1 MSALLGSTG
10 CRARAG
16 AVARG
21 VVWALLGAVL
31 FVAPGIVQT
40 ALFPPP
46 SSPGLEY
53 LRPGIELYL
62 WTSAIPCAPVAAAL
76 AYAFRDRLGARR
88 RAVAVAAA
96 ASLVAYLCV
105 LCAYHALLCEQGIS
119 VRLLSWGEWLLRY
132 SSWCLWGAALVAW
145 VLPAPV
151 ASKPT
156 SPLDGRPGADALTE
170 REREVAELLVSG
182 STQAQAAEALGI
194 SASSVSTYRSRACE
208 KLGLASLDEL
218 VPPSRGAAA
227 QSPKLD
233 VGRAGSLPLMA
244 LALFSGMIVHNV
256 TNYSSLASPGHQAG
270 VLAFPVLAL
279 TLPWL
284 VLLGYARLQ
293 GMRLRHR
300 ETSGRLALVLIAL
313 AGLGLCAGGLQPIW
327 VEFPSR
333 SMVSASV
340 PAAVGYDIALVLL
353 APHLLWPHERVSK
366 ELDVERCVLYLR
378 GRGAGELQARVLA
391 EIAAGRTAPEICESL
406 HVARGTVN
414 AYRAQGYEL
423 LGVHSSR
430 ELTDLLA
437 RDVGKV
443 PSAAKSVPFADD
455 GETTE

>member
-1 MSALLGSTG
+1 MTQARRTAGTVARAALWVMWAAVMLLAPSMMGYLSYVESVPEEWGRLLGFWS
-10 CRARAG
+10 
-16 AVARG
+16 
-21 VVWALLGAVL
+21 
-31 FVAPGIVQT
+31 FVPWSV
-40 ALFPPP
+40 
-46 SSPGLEY
+46 
-53 LRPGIELYL
+53 
-62 WTSAIPCAPVAAAL
+62 AIPLALVAAAL
-76 AYAFRDRLGARR
+76 GHAYRDRLLSWR
-88 RAVAVAAA
+88 RAACAAA
-96 ASLVAYLCV
+96 AVALVAYLG
-105 LCAYHALLCEQGIS
+105 LAAAYYLGLGWDQYGLRQS
-119 VRLLSWGEWLLRY
+119 VSLFERVARY
-132 SSWCLWGAALVAW
+132 AAWCLWGVVLAAW
-145 VLPAPV
+145 VMPAPGT
-151 ASKPT
+151 AEPPA

-227 QSPKLD
+227 QPPKLD

-244 LALFSGMIVHNV
+244 LALFSGMIVHHV

-284 VLLGYARLQ
+284 VLLAYARLQ

-313 AGLGLCAGGLQPIW
+313 AGLGLCAGGSQPIW
-327 VEFPSR
+327 VELPSR

-353 APHLLWPHERVSK
+353 APHLLWPHERVSN

-378 GRGAGELQARVLA
+378 GRGSGELQARVLV
-391 EIAAGRTAPEICESL
+391 EIALGRSAPEICESL
-406 HVARGTVN
+406 HVARGTVS
-414 AYRAQGYEL
+414 AYRAQGYER

-430 ELTDLLA
+430 ELADLLA
-437 RDVGKV
+437 RDVGFV
-443 PSAAKSVPFADD
+443 PSAGKNQPSADSEKS
-455 GETTE
+455 TE

>member
-1 MSALLGSTG
+1 MTQARRTAGIVARAALWVMWAAVMLLAPSVMGYLSYVESVPEGWGHLLGFWS
-10 CRARAG
+10 
-16 AVARG
+16 
-21 VVWALLGAVL
+21 
-31 FVAPGIVQT
+31 FVPWSV
-40 ALFPPP
+40 
-46 SSPGLEY
+46 
-53 LRPGIELYL
+53 
-62 WTSAIPCAPVAAAL
+62 AIPLALVAAAL
-76 AYAFRDRLGARR
+76 GHAYRDRLLPRR
-88 RAVAVAAA
+88 RTACAAA
-96 ASLVAYLCV
+96 AVALVAYLG
-105 LCAYHALLCEQGIS
+105 LAAAYYLGLGGDQYGLRQS
-119 VRLLSWGEWLLRY
+119 VSFFERVARY
-132 SSWCLWGAALVAW
+132 AAWCLWGVVLAAW
-145 VLPAPV
+145 VMPAPG
-151 ASKPT
+151 AAEPPAP
-156 SPLDGRPGADALTE
+156 PLNGRPGADALTE

-227 QSPKLD
+227 KPPKLD

-313 AGLGLCAGGLQPIW
+313 AGLGLCAGGSQPIW

-378 GRGAGELQARVLA
+378 GRGSGELQARVLV
-391 EIAAGRTAPEICESL
+391 EIALGRSAPEICESL
-406 HVARGTVN
+406 HVARGTVS
-414 AYRAQGYEL
+414 AYRAQGYER

-430 ELTDLLA
+430 ELADLLA
-437 RDVGKV
+437 RDVGFV
-443 PSAAKSVPFADD
+443 PSAGKNQPSADSEKS
-455 GETTE
+455 TE

>member
-1 MSALLGSTG
+1 MTQARRTAGIVARAALWVMWAAVMLLAPSVMGYLSYVESVPEGWGHLLGFWS
-10 CRARAG
+10 
-16 AVARG
+16 
-21 VVWALLGAVL
+21 
-31 FVAPGIVQT
+31 FVPWSV
-40 ALFPPP
+40 
-46 SSPGLEY
+46 
-53 LRPGIELYL
+53 
-62 WTSAIPCAPVAAAL
+62 AIPLALVAAAL
-76 AYAFRDRLGARR
+76 GHAYRDRLLPRR
-88 RAVAVAAA
+88 RAACVAAA
-96 ASLVAYLCV
+96 VALVAYLG
-105 LCAYHALLCEQGIS
+105 LAAAYYLGLGGDLYGLRQLIS
-119 VRLLSWGEWLLRY
+119 FFERVARY
-132 SSWCLWGAALVAW
+132 AAWCLWGVVLATW
-145 VLPAPV
+145 VMPAPG
-151 ASKPT
+151 ATEPPA

-227 QSPKLD
+227 QPPKLD

-284 VLLGYARLQ
+284 VLLAYARLQ

-313 AGLGLCAGGLQPIW
+313 AGLGLCAGGSQPIW

-353 APHLLWPHERVSK
+353 APHLLWPHERVNK

-378 GRGAGELQARVLA
+378 GRGSGELQARVLV
-391 EIAAGRTAPEICESL
+391 EIALGRSAPEICESL

-414 AYRAQGYEL
+414 AYRAQGYER

-430 ELTDLLA
+430 ELADLLA
-437 RDVGKV
+437 RDVGFV
-443 PSAAKSVPFADD
+443 PSAGKNQPSADSEKS
-455 GETTE
+455 TE

>member
-1 MSALLGSTG
+1 MTQARRTAGTVARAALWVMWAAVMLLAPSVMGYLSYVESVPEEWGRLLGFWS
-10 CRARAG
+10 
-16 AVARG
+16 
-21 VVWALLGAVL
+21 
-31 FVAPGIVQT
+31 FVPWSV
-40 ALFPPP
+40 
-46 SSPGLEY
+46 
-53 LRPGIELYL
+53 
-62 WTSAIPCAPVAAAL
+62 AIPLALVAAAL
-76 AYAFRDRLGARR
+76 GHAYRDRLLPRR
-88 RAVAVAAA
+88 RAACAAA
-96 ASLVAYLCV
+96 AVALVAYLG
-105 LCAYHALLCEQGIS
+105 LAAAYYLGLGGDQYGLRQS
-119 VRLLSWGEWLLRY
+119 VSLFERVARY
-132 SSWCLWGAALVAW
+132 AAWCLWGVVLAAW
-145 VLPAPV
+145 VMPAPG
-151 ASKPT
+151 AAEPPA

-227 QSPKLD
+227 QPPKLD

-378 GRGAGELQARVLA
+378 GRGSGELQACVLV
-391 EIAAGRTAPEICESL
+391 EIALGRSAPEICESL

-414 AYRAQGYEL
+414 AYRAQGYER

-430 ELTDLLA
+430 ELADLLA
-437 RDVGKV
+437 RDVGFV
-443 PSAAKSVPFADD
+443 PSAGKNQPSADSEKS
-455 GETTE
+455 TE

>member
-1 MSALLGSTG
+1 MTQARRTAGTVARAALWVMWAAVMLLAPSVMGYLSYVESVPEGWGRLLGFWS
-10 CRARAG
+10 
-16 AVARG
+16 
-21 VVWALLGAVL
+21 
-31 FVAPGIVQT
+31 FVPWSV
-40 ALFPPP
+40 
-46 SSPGLEY
+46 
-53 LRPGIELYL
+53 
-62 WTSAIPCAPVAAAL
+62 AIPLALVAAAL
-76 AYAFRDRLGARR
+76 GHAYRDRLLPRR
-88 RAVAVAAA
+88 RAACVAAA
-96 ASLVAYLCV
+96 VALVAYLG
-105 LCAYHALLCEQGIS
+105 LAAAYYLGLGGDLYGLRQLIS
-119 VRLLSWGEWLLRY
+119 FFERVARY
-132 SSWCLWGAALVAW
+132 AAWCLWGVVLAAW
-145 VLPAPV
+145 VMPAPG
-151 ASKPT
+151 ATEPPA

-227 QSPKLD
+227 QPPKLD

-313 AGLGLCAGGLQPIW
+313 AGLGLCAGGSQPIW
-327 VEFPSR
+327 VELPSR

-353 APHLLWPHERVSK
+353 APHLLWPHERVNK

-378 GRGAGELQARVLA
+378 GRGSGELQARVLV
-391 EIAAGRTAPEICESL
+391 EIALGRSAPEICESL
-406 HVARGTVN
+406 HVARGTVS
-414 AYRAQGYEL
+414 AYRAQGYER

-430 ELTDLLA
+430 ELADLLA
-437 RDVGKV
+437 RDVGFV
-443 PSAAKSVPFADD
+443 PSAGKNQPSADSEKS
-455 GETTE
+455 TE

>member
-1 MSALLGSTG
+1 MTQARRTAGTVARAALWVMWAAVMLLAPSMMGYLSYVESVPEEWGRLLGFWS
-10 CRARAG
+10 
-16 AVARG
+16 
-21 VVWALLGAVL
+21 
-31 FVAPGIVQT
+31 FVPWSV
-40 ALFPPP
+40 
-46 SSPGLEY
+46 
-53 LRPGIELYL
+53 
-62 WTSAIPCAPVAAAL
+62 AIPLALVAAAL
-76 AYAFRDRLGARR
+76 GHAYRDRLLPRR
-88 RAVAVAAA
+88 RAACAAA
-96 ASLVAYLCV
+96 TVALVAYLG
-105 LCAYHALLCEQGIS
+105 LAAAYYLGLGGDQYGLRQS
-119 VRLLSWGEWLLRY
+119 VSLFERVARY
-132 SSWCLWGAALVAW
+132 AAWCLWGVVLAAW
-145 VLPAPV
+145 VMPAPG
-151 ASKPT
+151 ATEPPA

-227 QSPKLD
+227 QPPKLD

-244 LALFSGMIVHNV
+244 LALFSGMIVHHV

-284 VLLGYARLQ
+284 VLLAYARLQ

-313 AGLGLCAGGLQPIW
+313 AGLGLCAGGSQPIW
-327 VEFPSR
+327 VELPSR

-353 APHLLWPHERVSK
+353 APHLLWPHERVSN

-378 GRGAGELQARVLA
+378 GRGSGELQARVLV
-391 EIAAGRTAPEICESL
+391 EIALGRSAPEICESL
-406 HVARGTVN
+406 HVARGTVS
-414 AYRAQGYEL
+414 AYRAQGYER

-430 ELTDLLA
+430 ELADLLA
-437 RDVGKV
+437 RDVGFV
-443 PSAAKSVPFADD
+443 PSAGKNPPSADSEKS
-455 GETTE
+455 TE